1 MHDVNKT
8 LTIALPK
15 GRLAEQT
22 MERLAAIG
30 LSCEEL
36 SSNNSRKLI
45 FEDANNQLKIFLAKP
60 SDVPTYVEYG
70 AADIGVAGKDTLL
83 EENRDLY
90 EVYDFGFGKCNLAV
104 AGLPNTDIYKN
115 GLRVATKYP
124 SVAAD
129 FFESRGVTIELIKL
143 SGSIELAPIV
153 GLSDVIVDIVETG
166 STLKENGLTVL
177 EEICPCTA
185 RLIVNRVS
193 MKLEYERISEIIRAL
208 KNTAL

>member
-1 MHDVNKT
+1 MYDVDKT

-15 GRLAEQT
+15 GRLAEQA

-30 LSCEEL
+30 LNCQEL

-45 FEDANNQLKIFLAKP
+45 FEDRNNQLKIFLAKP

-70 AADIGVAGKDTLL
+70 AADIGVAGRDTLL
-83 EENRDLY
+83 EEKRDLY
-90 EVYDFGFGKCNLAV
+90 EVYDFGFGECSLAV
-104 AGLPNTDIYKN
+104 AGLPFTDIYKN

-124 SVAAD
+124 TVAAD
-129 FFESRGVTIELIKL
+129 FFENRGVTIELIKL

-166 STLKENGLTVL
+166 STLNENGLVVL
-177 EEICPCTA
+177 NQICPCTA

-193 MKLEYERISEIIRAL
+193 MKLEHERISQIIRAL
-208 KNTAL
+208 KANN